1 MDRITSW
8 DDESK
13 SFVLKPKYWDKLSE
27 NDFINIIGVL
37 EESFDLISQQ
47 TIEVLKAAEKAQQIA
62 MIRDS
67 LL

>member
-13 SFVLKPKYWDKLSE
+13 NFVLKPKYWDKLSE

-62 MIRDS
+62 MVTDS